1 MYNHFTGRVF
11 NFLMTGFDEKSNWN
25 KVSNCVL
32 ESLSKSTVRY
42 FRWFFSINVFFI
54 FFFHFLSATILAIV
68 KQNFY
73 NRKSLVN
80 TIKRFRIQKENP
92 LFFFNRNQKTWK
104 TYRILCTRKEYI
116 EYKKVRQVRE
126 EVLLFLF
133 LQTNLSFDISFQKE
147 Y

>member
-11 NFLMTGFDEKSNWN
+11 NFLMTKNQTEIKSRTAFSNLCQNLLFDIFADFF
-25 KVSNCVL
+25 
-32 ESLSKSTVRY
+32 LSIS
-42 FRWFFSINVFFI
+42 SS